1 MMNQLF
7 TFLLSS
13 ALVLCSLLGLC
24 FLLLQMQQQQQ
35 RRKQLQL
42 DGLIKLN
49 IMRKL
54 LTHMQKHRGLSNG
67 ILHGEIELKPRL
79 SIVTEK
85 INQLHQEI
93 TDMYPDLSDNDR
105 WQAMHDHWQRL
116 AVDYFNLNIRNNL
129 EQHNKLVLN
138 LLYLINDIA
147 FDNKLHQLNNDQ
159 SESIQFLWQELLFTA
174 ESIAQIRALGT
185 GIAAAKVCTR
195 AERIRLNY
203 LCQSLEQSVNI
214 QNNPDYLLK
223 ISYLLKVIDNEV
235 IINRPT
241 IKADRFFNIATE
253 SIDMILA
260 NFDSQLNKVEYQ
272 LHTTPSTNKPA
283 HKKAPNQ

>member
-1 MMNQLF
+1 MNQLL
-7 TFLLSS
+7 TFVLSGALL
-13 ALVLCSLLGLC
+13 LCTLLGLG

-35 RRKQLQL
+35 SRRQLQL

-49 IMRKL
+49 VMRKL
-54 LTHMQKHRGLSNG
+54 LTRMQQHRGLSNG
-67 ILHGEIELKPRL
+67 ILHGEIELKSRL
-79 SIVTEK
+79 IAVTEK
-85 INQLHQEI
+85 INQLNIEI
-93 TDMYPDLSDNDR
+93 TDMYPDLSENDR
-105 WQAMHDHWQRL
+105 WQAMRDHWQRL
-116 AVDYFNLNIRNNL
+116 AADYFNLNIRNNL

-147 FDNKLHQLNNDQ
+147 FDNKLHQLSNNN

-203 LCQSLEQSVNI
+203 LCQSLEQSINI

-223 ISYLLKVIDNEV
+223 ISYLLKVIDNEI

-253 SIDMILA
+253 SIDMILTS
-260 NFDSQLNKVEYQ
+260 FDNQLNNVEYQ
-272 LHTTPSTNKPA
+272 LYTSASTDKHA
-283 HKKAPNQ
+283 A